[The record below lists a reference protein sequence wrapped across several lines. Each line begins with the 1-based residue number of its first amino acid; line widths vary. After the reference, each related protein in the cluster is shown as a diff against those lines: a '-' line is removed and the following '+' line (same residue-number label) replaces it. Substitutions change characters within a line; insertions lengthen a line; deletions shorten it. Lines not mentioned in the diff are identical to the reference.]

1 MMNWFQTRITP
12 IFLFFC
18 ISTFSSAS
26 SAQESTA
33 ETSKQIWANL
43 ILSRPKSEKLYL
55 EYDIEGARQV
65 SGGEPWKYLY
75 GTGLVEYYPSGYFD
89 LTGEVSTGFTRQSRE
104 EDSFEATV
112 RLGVRFHL
120 LSQIFNS
127 SLVKEIRPERMSGKK
142 LGISF
147 LSRIE
152 RRKFWYSGDR
162 PSFDDLRWRNRLE
175 FKFALNEPSLANDG
189 VWYLMADGEY
199 FTPIGDDKAPER
211 FATKYRLRLGLGY
224 RLSYKWRFEVVV
236 MRDEAKETLEDEIE
250 VDAYM
255 LDLRLKWFL

>member
-18 ISTFSSAS
+18 VSTFSSAS

-33 ETSKQIWANL
+33 ETSRQLWANL
-43 ILSRPKSEKLYL
+43 ILSRPKSENLYL

-65 SGGEPWKYLY
+65 SGGEPWRYLY
-75 GTGLVEYYPSGYFD
+75 GTGLVEYYPSRFID
-89 LTGEVSTGFTRQSRE
+89 LTGELATGFTKQSSE
-104 EDSFEATV
+104 ENSFEATV
-112 RLGVRFHL
+112 RLGLRLHL
-120 LSQIFNS
+120 ITQIFNS
-127 SLVKEIRPERMSGKK
+127 PLIKEIRPERMSGKK

-152 RRKFWYSGDR
+152 RRNFWYSGNR
-162 PSFDDLRWRNRLE
+162 PSSDDLRWRNRLE
-175 FKFALNEPSLANDG
+175 FRFALNEPNLAADG
-189 VWYLMADGEY
+189 VWYIMADGEY

-211 FATKYRLRLGLGY
+211 FATKFRTRLGLGY
-224 RLSYKWRFEVVV
+224 RQSYKWRFEILG
-236 MRDEAKETLEDEIE
+236 MRDEARETLEEEIE

-255 LDLRLKWFL
+255 LNLRLKWFL

>member
-1 MMNWFQTRITP
+1 MKQQTGSIFVLLFLCAIAIP
-12 IFLFFC
+12 IQ
-18 ISTFSSAS
+18 SNAQE
-26 SAQESTA
+26 SAQEA
-33 ETSKQIWANL
+33 SKQLWANL
-43 ILSRPKSEKLYL
+43 ILSLPKSEKLYI

-224 RLSYKWRFEVVV
+224 RLSYKWRFEVLA
-236 MRDEAKETLEDEIE
+236 MRDEARETLEDEIE

>member
-18 ISTFSSAS
+18 VSTFSSAS

-33 ETSKQIWANL
+33 ETSKQLWANL
-43 ILSRPKSEKLYL
+43 ILSRPKSEKLYF

-65 SGGEPWKYLY
+65 SGGDPWRYLY
-75 GTGLVEYYPSGYFD
+75 GTGLVEYYPSRFID
-89 LTGEVSTGFTRQSRE
+89 LTGELTTGFTVQSAE
-104 EDSFEATV
+104 EESFEATV
-112 RLGVRFHL
+112 RLGVRLHL
-120 LSQIFNS
+120 ITQIFNS
-127 SLVKEIRPERMSGKK
+127 PLITKIRPERMSGRK
-142 LGISF
+142 LGISV

-152 RRKFWYSGDR
+152 RRNFWYNGDR
-162 PSFDDLRWRNRLE
+162 PSSDDLRWRNRLE
-175 FKFALNEPSLANDG
+175 LKFAINEPDFSTDG

-199 FTPIGDDKAPER
+199 FSYIGDDKPPER
-211 FATKYRLRLGLGY
+211 FASKRRIRLGLGY
-224 RLSYKWRFEVVV
+224 RHSYEWRFEVLA
-236 MRDEAKETLEDEIE
+236 MRDEARETLEAEIE